1 MWSLRTSSEVGARR
15 RRVGAAVLGAA
26 LAAAVLTL
34 AAGGVAAQT
43 DSRIGTV
50 KTVKGDARIIEA
62 GGGQKAAVGSAV
74 RQDDVIETGKD
85 GALGLTF
92 IDDTTLSLGPNSRIT
107 LSKVVFDPDKGHFA
121 FLANLARGTFMF
133 ISGGIARLSPQSV
146 RITTPVSTIGI
157 RGTRFLVK
165 VD

>member
-1 MWSLRTSSEVGARR
+1 GAP
-15 RRVGAAVLGAA
+15 LT
-26 LAAAVLTL
+26 AAVLTL
-34 AAGGVAAQT
+34 ATGGAAAQT

-50 KTVKGDARIIEA
+50 KTVRGDARILEA
-62 GGGQKAAVGSAV
+62 GDAQRAAVGSAV

-121 FLANLARGTFMF
+121 FLASLAGGTFMF
-133 ISGGIARLSPQSV
+133 ISGGIARLSPQ
-146 RITTPVSTIGI
+146 
-157 RGTRFLVK
+157 
-165 VD
+165 

>member
-1 MWSLRTSSEVGARR
+1 M
-15 RRVGAAVLGAA
+15 AVLGVT
-26 LAAAVLTL
+26 LML
-34 AAGGVAAQT
+34 AAGGAVAQT
-43 DSRIGTV
+43 QSRIGTV
-50 KTVKGDARIIEA
+50 KTVRGDARIIEA
-62 GGGQKAAVGSAV
+62 GNPAQAAVGSAV
-74 RQDDVIETGKD
+74 HQDDVIETGKD

-121 FLANLARGTFMF
+121 FLADLARGTFMF